1 MRSHVTTGKGDSGS
15 TRTIAGDIVSKGD
28 LILDCTGNLDSLR
41 AHLAALRL
49 RLLREN
55 AIDHDE
61 HAEFLFWLLHVLFL
75 VGTQINDP
83 LGKHPEYRVDTVS
96 GKHMLKLEAEQERLE
111 SRLNLPKS
119 FIVSAA
125 TLLAAEADIA
135 ATVCRT
141 LERAVVRLKEGTAG
155 FDAAQ
160 MIAFLNRLS
169 DYLFVLARYLEQGN
183 HIPVDY
189 TVLDHE

>member
-15 TRTIAGDIVSKGD
+15 TRTIAGDIVSKSD
-28 LILDCTGNLDSLR
+28 LILVCTGGLDSLR

-49 RLLREN
+49 RMLREN
-55 AIDHDE
+55 AIDHDT
-61 HAEFLFWLLHVLFL
+61 HAEFLYWLLHVLFL
-75 VGTQINDP
+75 VGTQVNDP
-83 LGKHPEYRVDTVS
+83 LNKQPEYRVDNVS
-96 GKHMLKLEAEQERLE
+96 EKHLHKLEVEQERLE

-125 TLLAAEADIA
+125 TLLAADADIA
-135 ATVCRT
+135 ATVCRM
-141 LERAVVRLKEGTAG
+141 LERAVVRLKEDTPE
-155 FDAAQ
+155 FDAAA

-169 DYLFVLARYLEQGN
+169 DYLFVLARHLEQGN

-189 TVLDHE
+189 TVLERD